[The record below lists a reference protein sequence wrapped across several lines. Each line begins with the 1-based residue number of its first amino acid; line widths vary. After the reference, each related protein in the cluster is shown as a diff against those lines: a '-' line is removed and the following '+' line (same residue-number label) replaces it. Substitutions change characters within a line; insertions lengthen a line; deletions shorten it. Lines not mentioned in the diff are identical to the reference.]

1 MTQEEYEN
9 HCTDALRTMIE
20 AVPKGRIHHS
30 LPIVMDARK
39 GYIEKNSIIGDK
51 YYNAKLY
58 SIWLEMCVLLGLS
71 RLYINDENKFKLLV
85 QKTLSGE
92 Y

>member
-1 MTQEEYEN
+1 MTDKEYADM
-9 HCTDALRTMIE
+9 CSDALKTMIDS
-20 AVPKGRIHHS
+20 VPKGRIHHS

-39 GYIEKNSIIGDK
+39 GFIEKNSIVGDK

-58 SIWLEMCVLLGLS
+58 SVWLEMCVLLGLS

>member
-1 MTQEEYEN
+1 MTEQE
-9 HCTDALRTMIE
+9 HDAICSSALNCLIDV
-20 AVPKGRIHHS
+20 VPKGRIHHS

-39 GYIEKNSIIGDK
+39 GFIEQHSIIGDK

>member
-1 MTQEEYEN
+1 MTEHERDTI
-9 HCTDALRTMIE
+9 CSSALKLLIE

-30 LPIVMDARK
+30 LPIVMEVRREF
-39 GYIEKNSIIGDK
+39 IEKHAVDGDRH
-51 YYNAKLY
+51 YNAKLY

-71 RLYINDENKFKLLV
+71 RLYINDENKFKQLV
-85 QKTLSGE
+85 QKTLSGG